1 MRGGWRMVQ
10 LKAIALLICL
20 STGIPSLAPSG
31 SATTLAQAPPAGRI
45 VSVPDGIRCA
55 DLDCVYAFID
65 AFTTSEEAGWRL
77 YFLQSGRS
85 RASAR
90 SPEFARI
97 MEVLGRGL
105 YVKEFAIK
113 EGLELFLREMH
124 TESGC
129 VYYMI
134 ENILS
139 PAHSWYL
146 VPTRTGPPN
155 R

>member
-1 MRGGWRMVQ
+1 MVR
-10 LKAIALLICL
+10 LRAVTLLICL
-20 STGIPSLAPSG
+20 ATGTQSLASLG
-31 SATTLAQAPPAGRI
+31 SAATLAQVAPAGRI
-45 VSVPDGIRCA
+45 VSVPEGIRCA
-55 DLDCVYAFID
+55 DLACVHALVD
-65 AFTTSEEAGWRL
+65 AFATSEEAGWRL
-77 YFLQSGRS
+77 YFLQTGRS

-113 EGLELFLREMH
+113 EGLELHLRELH
-124 TESGC
+124 TQSGC
-129 VYYMI
+129 LYYMI

-146 VPTRTGPPN
+146 VPTRTRPPAQ
-155 R
+155 